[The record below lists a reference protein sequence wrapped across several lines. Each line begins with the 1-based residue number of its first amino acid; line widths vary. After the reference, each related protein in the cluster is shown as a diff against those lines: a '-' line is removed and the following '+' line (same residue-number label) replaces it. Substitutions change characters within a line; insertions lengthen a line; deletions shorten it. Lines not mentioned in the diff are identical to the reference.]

1 MKDYLIRGLA
11 FNDEIRFFV
20 TKTTDLVEEIR
31 KRHDAYPT
39 AIAATGRVATVTTM
53 MGAMLKSG
61 DRIDVAVQMSL
72 EKQRHMIKIC
82 KFIFQVIPKGN

>member
-53 MGAMLKSG
+53 NRCSSSWRWAN
-61 DRIDVAVQMSL
+61 RNNI
-72 EKQRHMIKIC
+72 R
-82 KFIFQVIPKGN
+82 FIR